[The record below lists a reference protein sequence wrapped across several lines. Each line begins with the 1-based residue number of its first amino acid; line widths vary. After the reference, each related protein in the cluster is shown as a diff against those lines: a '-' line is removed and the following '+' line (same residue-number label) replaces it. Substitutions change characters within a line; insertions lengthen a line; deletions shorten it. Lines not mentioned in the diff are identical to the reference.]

1 MHVNIINKALN
12 NFRKNNFKKPKKDVT
27 FAFYQT
33 IPMSI
38 SNTELQE
45 RKTGKELYS
54 YQKGAIDKIFNA
66 FEESP
71 TDYHLLYQL
80 PTGGGKTVIFSEIVR
95 QYLKTK
101 KKKVLVMTHRI
112 ELCKQT
118 STVLTEFGVPNKVV
132 DSKADLSDQAEYS
145 CFVAMVETLNNRLND
160 DKLDISDIGL
170 VIIDEAHYNSFT
182 KLFKFFSQSFIL
194 GVTATPLSSSMELP
208 MTDNYDE
215 LIVGES
221 IESLISR
228 GFLARAEMF
237 SYNVGLT
244 SLVVGANGDYTV
256 KSSEDLYTDDNML
269 TKLLRAYEERSKGKK
284 TLIFNNGI
292 NTSLHVYDTFRRA
305 GYPVAHLDNTN
316 SKKERAMIL
325 KWFKKTPGAILTSVS
340 ILTTGFDE
348 PTVESIILN
357 RATKSL
363 TLYYQMIGRGSRVL
377 ENKDTF
383 QVIDLGNNFHRF
395 GPWGD
400 NLDWQRIFKSPNYY
414 LDALLSDEELESNF
428 RYEMPD
434 ALRAEFAKSEDVH
447 FDVQKTYVDAVRAGE
462 STKVVLERSIAQH
475 AKICIENSEDVY
487 DALALAKQLGDD
499 IDFRIKRY
507 TKCISKSTFN
517 FVEWLRGDY
526 RKKLNSYLRT
536 NFDDVFEEIHGFA
549 PKD

>member
-1 MHVNIINKALN
+1 
-12 NFRKNNFKKPKKDVT
+12 
-27 FAFYQT
+27 
-33 IPMSI
+33 MSVSQI
-38 SNTELQE
+38 ELEE
-45 RKTGKELYS
+45 RKAGKDLYS
-54 YQKGAIDKIFNA
+54 YQKGAISKIFKS
-66 FEESP
+66 FDESP
-71 TDYHLLYQL
+71 SDYHLLYQL

-95 QYLKTK
+95 QYLKTHG
-101 KKKVLVMTHRI
+101 KKVLVMTHRI
-112 ELCKQT
+112 ELCRQT
-118 STVLTEFGVPNKVV
+118 SNVLTEFGVDNKVV
-132 DSKADLSDQAEYS
+132 DSKANLSDQADYS

-194 GVTATPLSSSMELP
+194 GVTATPLSSSIELP

-221 IESLISR
+221 IESLISN

-269 TKLLRAYEERSKGKK
+269 SKLLRSYEERSKGKK

-305 GYPVAHLDNTN
+305 GYPIAHLDNTN

-325 KWFKKTPGAILTSVS
+325 KWFKETPDAILTSVS

-363 TLYYQMIGRGSRVL
+363 TLYYQMIGRGSRIL
-377 ENKDTF
+377 ENKKTF

-400 NLDWQRIFKSPNYY
+400 NLDWQRIFRSPNYY

-434 ALRAEFAKSEDVH
+434 DLRAEFGKSEDVY
-447 FDVQKTYVDAVRAGE
+447 FDIQKTYVESIRAGE
-462 STKVVLERSIAQH
+462 SSKVVLERSIAQH

-487 DALALAKQLGDD
+487 DAIALAKKLGDD
-499 IDFRIKRY
+499 IDFRIGRY

-517 FVEWLRGDY
+517 FVEWLKGEY

-536 NFDDVFEEIHGFA
+536 NFDVVFEEIHGY
-549 PKD
+549 PPED